1 MGFGTPPPAGLQQAP
16 EEGSYLEKL
25 QRILMAGGG
34 NAGGMLDEGQQK
46 AARNQAMM
54 AMAAQLMQAGGQSD
68 RRVSFGEAMGSGLQ
82 AGMQAG
88 QQAEQNALKSLL
100 LQSQIQ
106 KAKNTPAKKPSDV
119 QSYEYAKANGYA
131 GSFEDWKRI
140 AAAQKQPTS
149 DVQNW
154 EYYQKLNPEQQKE
167 WMSLQRQPTAPQV
180 VMVNGVPTLVDRFQ
194 GTQTALSSQQSEVE
208 AERLK
213 QFEGALAKARGTS
226 QGEREGDI
234 AKKGQSANQV
244 QGMLSLADPLID
256 VATGSGPGAA
266 ADKVAGWFGAS
277 LDGAKATAQ
286 LRVLQASLMTN
297 MPRME
302 GPQSD
307 ADVLLYRQAAGEIGD
322 PSVPRGLKKAA
333 LQTIRALQN
342 KYAERAST
350 LPQPGLPAQA
360 PAAPPTRPPLSSFQK

>member
-106 KAKNTPAKKPSDV
+106 KAKNTQVKKPSDV

-131 GSFEDWKRI
+131 GTFEDWKRI

-194 GTQTALSSQQSEVE
+194 GTQTALTTQAEEIAAAAGKKHAE
-208 AERLK
+208 AEASAVGTATGEAK
-213 QFEGALAKARGTS
+213 GAVEKRAL
-226 QGEREGDI
+226 
-234 AKKGQSANQV
+234 SANNV
-244 QGMLSLADPLID
+244 TDLLDVADPLVD
-256 VATGSGPGAA
+256 AATGSTVGAG
-266 ADKVAGWFGAS
+266 ADKMAAWFGTS
-277 LDGAKATAQ
+277 LKGDQATAQ
-286 LRVLQASLMTN
+286 LKILQAALMFAQ
-297 MPRME
+297 PRME
-302 GPQSD
+302 GPQGVL
-307 ADVLLYRQAAGEIGD
+307 DVKLYEQAAGELGD
-322 PSVPRGLKKAA
+322 PTVPRDRKKAA
-333 LQTIRALQN
+333 ITTIRQLQS
-342 KYAERAST
+342 KYAAK
-350 LPQPGLPAQA
+350 GGA
-360 PAAPPTRPPLSSFQK
+360 PSGARPPLSSFQK